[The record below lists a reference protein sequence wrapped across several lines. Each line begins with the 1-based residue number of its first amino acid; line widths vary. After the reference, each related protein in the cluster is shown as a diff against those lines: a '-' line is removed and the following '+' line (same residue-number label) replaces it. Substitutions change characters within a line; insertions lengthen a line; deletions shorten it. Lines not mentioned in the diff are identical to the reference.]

1 MLNYFFT
8 KTPLFF
14 TSLRI
19 ALPIPCKALL
29 YQTNPLRHKTQRDY
43 AATLRCHSKQYQNQ
57 TGPCIAN
64 ALLCNSQP
72 TQNGTYQSIPCRD
85 STIHNQGY
93 STPGAAFALH
103 IKAAPLRYFT
113 NPLLYFTKP
122 LLHIANPLLDIAIQ
136 FLSRTT
142 VSNTIPALHFGQL
155 HLDQSK
161 HDNAATERFYTNPL
175 RNFTPLHQ
183 RNSSQIRYAASRGHN
198 KESQHFS

>member
-1 MLNYFFT
+1 MPRPYVAIRNNT
-8 KTPLFF
+8 KTRLGL
-14 TSLRI
+14 SLPMR
-19 ALPIPCKALL
+19 C
-29 YQTNPLRHKTQRDY
+29 Y
-43 AATLRCHSKQYQNQ
+43 AIRSR
-57 TGPCIAN
+57 
-64 ALLCNSQP
+64 NS
-72 TQNGTYQSIPCRD
+72 SL
-85 STIHNQGY
+85 HNQGY
-93 STPGAAFALH
+93 SKPGAAFAIH

-161 HDNAATERFYTNPL
+161 HDNAATERFYAKPL

-198 KESQHFS
+198 KESQHFTKTSESSTLPMPNRAIQGVTFPLHYLSLLYSASAGRDVTLP

>member
-1 MLNYFFT
+1 MPRPYVAIRNNT
-8 KTPLFF
+8 KTRLG
-14 TSLRI
+14 L
-19 ALPIPCKALL
+19 ALPMRC
-29 YQTNPLRHKTQRDY
+29 Y
-43 AATLRCHSKQYQNQ
+43 AIRSR
-57 TGPCIAN
+57 
-64 ALLCNSQP
+64 NS
-72 TQNGTYQSIPCRD
+72 SL
-85 STIHNQGY
+85 HNQGY
-93 STPGAAFALH
+93 SKPGAAFAVH
-103 IKAAPLRYFT
+103 IKTAPLRYFT

-198 KESQHFS
+198 KESQHFTKTSESSTLPMPYTTKLLTTLQIVSLPGVTVPLPVSALLSLCGTRRYFALA